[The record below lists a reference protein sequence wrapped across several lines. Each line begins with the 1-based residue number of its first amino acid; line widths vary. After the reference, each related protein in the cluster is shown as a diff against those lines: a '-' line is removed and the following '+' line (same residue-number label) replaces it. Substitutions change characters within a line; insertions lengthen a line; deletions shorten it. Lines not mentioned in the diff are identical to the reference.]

1 MAKATARPYPHFLW
15 SDQRFAKFVVT
26 VREVNDYLWTGPDT
40 NHVGVVPINEA
51 VMAAHI
57 GQLKESIAT
66 SLDYIEKEGVAKF
79 DRGTQELFLLDW
91 FECHTFRGDKGQNSY
106 NMGLREVRSEILR
119 TLIKER
125 YEKTPPGARSYRLL
139 PVNFWGSRRYKKLSP
154 SLLRLLRYFW
164 VGPEVSDWGITELDP
179 NVVAARLGERA
190 EAIIP
195 AAKALSREGFVLFDK
210 KTGEVYVDGWFSANR
225 KLLTRL
231 KRNGAPRSTQIKQHM
246 QEIDGVPADMFPVT
260 VDKSK
265 FSNKKQR
272 DSSQT
277 QHQELPQSQF
287 QPQPQAEDP
296 ADGGSG
302 GLVGQEFGS
311 HDELE
316 AYLAKIGIHLETT
329 YLQPYMDVDTL
340 RDVLVQALTMP
351 NPQLGLDF
359 LAEKYELPNPKH
371 RPRVP
376 VQMLRMEEIVFT
388 QAKAWRKRKKQ
399 AAEQECRQAE
409 EKAAKEAKEAAAAEK
424 AALEKAE
431 AREVFAAIVS
441 AGPETRRELV
451 EFAANRNGY
460 AAKKLR
466 DKSDQFAETGD
477 EYVFEEVARRELLWA
492 AISFLESRTG

>member
-15 SDQRFAKFVVT
+15 VDPRFAKFVVT

-106 NMGLREVRSEILR
+106 NMGLREVRSEVLR

-164 VGPEVSDWGITELDP
+164 AGPEVSDWGITELDS
-179 NVVAARLGERA
+179 NVVSARLGERA

-195 AAKALSREGFVLFDK
+195 ATKALSRDGFVLFDK
-210 KTGEVYVDGWFSANR
+210 KTGEVYVDGWFSANQ

-231 KRNGAPRSTQIKQHM
+231 KRNGAPRSTQIKQYM
-246 QEIDGVPADMFPVT
+246 QVIDGVPADMFPMA

-272 DSSQT
+272 GSSQV
-277 QHQELPQSQF
+277 QLQEQPQS
-287 QPQPQAEDP
+287 QPQPQPQDP
-296 ADGGSG
+296 ADGGG
-302 GLVGQEFGS
+302 GLAEQEFGS

-316 AYLAKIGIHLETT
+316 AYLAKIGVHLETT
-329 YLQPYMDVDTL
+329 YLQPHMDADTL
-340 RDVLVQALTMP
+340 RDIVVQALTMP

-359 LAEKYELPNPKH
+359 LAQKYELPNPKH
-371 RPRVP
+371 RPQEP
-376 VQMLRMEEIVFT
+376 VLMLRMKKIVFT
-388 QAKAWRKRKKQ
+388 QAEAWRKCKKQ
-399 AAEQECRQAE
+399 AVEKECRQAE
-409 EKAAKEAKEAAAAEK
+409 EKAAKEAAAAEK
-424 AALEKAE
+424 ADAEKVQ
-431 AREVFAAIVS
+431 AREAFATIIS
-441 AGPETRRELV
+441 AGPAQRLELV
-451 EFAANRNGY
+451 EFTAKRHPFVE
-460 AAKKLR
+460 KKLR
-466 DKSDQFAETGD
+466 DKCDQFVCTGD
-477 EYVFEEVARRELLWA
+477 ENVFE
-492 AISFLESRTG
+492 AIVKPALFQSAIPFLESRAG